1 MLRKLY
7 QHIEFELPPKEIT
20 GSDLTKLMFERGD
33 FAVVYKF
40 ECVWQGEVKT
50 NFASGRKQ
58 ATYNA
63 VEKLF
68 KVVECE

>member
-1 MLRKLY
+1 
-7 QHIEFELPPKEIT
+7 
-20 GSDLTKLMFERGD
+20 MFERGD